1 MAIGFAA
8 AKSAIA
14 IEKMIIKK
22 IKFLVLICFAIGLL
36 LSTTIVPVLSQTSSS
51 NIDIQLI
58 EQGKTLY
65 TNRQFE
71 AAAAA
76 WQKAA
81 QTYETQ
87 GDNYNRAIALT
98 YLSLAY
104 QKLQR
109 WSPAKDAID
118 ASLKIAPNTPILR
131 AQALNARGSLELALG
146 QTETALN
153 TWQLA
158 TQAYENAG
166 DETGRIGSLINQAQA
181 LEELGLYRRTCK
193 TLLQALNF
201 DPDCDSNTTD
211 LQPVLEAFKQQKNPQ
226 IKILGLRSLGNIFRS
241 LGEFESSGQV
251 LEESLTFPQPP
262 EEKSVTWLSLGK
274 TERAK
279 YGKTKNM
286 YDRTKITSERDKAIA
301 QVDRSLDYY
310 QKAVNQTKSNSLK
323 IQAYLQQLNLLIDFR
338 EWLTQQQDNKNAA
351 DLSTQ
356 INAKIA
362 ELRSSQ
368 IDRLPPSRAS
378 IYMQLNFARSLSQLE
393 RDKEAFQ
400 YASTAIEQAKTIG
413 DPRSQ
418 SYALGILGNLYENNK
433 QWGEAQTLTEQALG
447 IAQSIQAEDIAY
459 QWQWQ
464 LGRIDR
470 ANGKTKD
477 AIAAYNAAVATLDAV
492 REDLIAIDSEVQFS
506 FRENV
511 ELVYRE
517 LVELLLVD
525 KNNAQPSQD
534 NIRKATQIIDS
545 LQLAELE
552 NFLSCNLAP
561 LIELSDR
568 QIDPSAALIYPII
581 LRDRLEVI
589 LKLPQSTEFRLYSTA
604 IAASQVEQ
612 TLDDL
617 RRELEQPYPS
627 PEGKAL
633 SEQVYNWL
641 IRPVQT
647 LLEQDKIKTIVFVL
661 DGAFRNVP
669 MAALYDG
676 QQYLIQSYAVAVIPG
691 LQLLQ
696 SQPLKRLNLN
706 TLAFGLSE
714 IRGNFPPHQGFSPLT
729 NVKTELEEIRLLL
742 PSRELLNQNFTST
755 ALQDLIRS
763 QNFSIVHVATHGQ
776 FSSDPQQTFIL
787 AWDKRIDVND
797 LSSILQSREQEKP
810 DAIEL
815 LVLSACK
822 TADGDSRA
830 ALGLAGVAIQSGAR
844 SVVASLWDINDR
856 STALLMSFFYQEL
869 AKNNVVLSKA
879 EALRQAQLTLLKTP
893 GYELPRFWASYVLV
907 GNWL

>member
-1 MAIGFAA
+1 
-8 AKSAIA
+8 
-14 IEKMIIKK
+14 MIRKK
-22 IKFLVLICFAIGLL
+22 LKFLVLICFAVGLL
-36 LSTTIVPVLSQTSSS
+36 LSTAIFPAFSQTSRP
-51 NIDIQLI
+51 NADIQLI
-58 EQGKTLY
+58 EEGKELY
-65 TNRQFE
+65 TNHQFEE
-71 AAAAA
+71 AAAA
-76 WQKAA
+76 WDKAA
-81 QTYETQ
+81 QTYKER
-87 GDNYNRAIALT
+87 GDDYSRAIALT

-118 ASLKIAPNTPILR
+118 TSLEIAQNYPILR

-158 TQAYENAG
+158 TQAYERAG

-193 TLLQALNF
+193 TLLQALEF
-201 DPDCDSNTTD
+201 DPNCDFSDTTA
-211 LQPVLEAFKQQKNPQ
+211 LQPILEAFKQQKNLQ

-241 LGEFESSGQV
+241 LGEFESSGK
-251 LEESLTFPQPP
+251 LLKESLTFPQPA
-262 EEKSVTWLSLGK
+262 EEKSMTWLNLGK

-279 YGKTKNM
+279 AGKTQNM
-286 YDRTKITSERDKAIA
+286 YDRTKITDERDKAIA
-301 QVDRSLDYY
+301 QANRALDYY
-310 QKAVNQTKSNSLK
+310 QEAANQSNSNSLK
-323 IQAYLQQLNLLIDFR
+323 IQAYLQQLSLLIELR
-338 EWLTQQQDNKNAA
+338 QWLTQQQDNKNAA

-362 ELRSSQ
+362 QLRSSQ
-368 IDRLPPSRAS
+368 IDRLPASRTS
-378 IYMQLNFARSLSQLE
+378 IYAKLSFARSLSQLE
-393 RDKEAFQ
+393 RDREAFQ
-400 YASTAIEQAKTIG
+400 YTSTAVEQAKAIG

-418 SYALGILGNLYENNK
+418 SYALGTLGNLYEKNK

-464 LGRIDR
+464 IGRIDR

-517 LVELLLVD
+517 LVELLLID
-525 KNNAQPSQD
+525 RNNTQPSQD
-534 NIRKATQIIDS
+534 NIKKATQIIDS

-561 LIELSDR
+561 LVEISDR
-568 QIDPSAALIYPII
+568 QVDPNAALIYPII
-581 LRDRLEVI
+581 LRDRLEII
-589 LKLPQSTEFRLYSTA
+589 LKLPQSTEFRLYSIA

-612 TLDDL
+612 TLDNL

-641 IRPVQT
+641 IQPAQT
-647 LLEQDKIKTIVFVL
+647 LLEQDKIKTLVFVL

-676 QQYLIQSYAVAVIPG
+676 QQYLIQKGYAVAVIPG

-714 IRGNFPPHQGFSPLT
+714 IRGNFPPHQGFSPLI
-729 NVKTELEEIRLLL
+729 NVESELQEIRSLL
-742 PSRELLNQNFTST
+742 PSRELLNQNFTSD

-763 QNFSIVHVATHGQ
+763 QNFSVIHVATHGQ

-797 LSSILQSREQEKP
+797 LSNILQSREQERT

-856 STALLMSFFYQEL
+856 STALLMSSFYQEL
-869 AKNNVVLSKA
+869 AKNNVLLSKA
-879 EALRQAQLTLLKTP
+879 EALRQAQLKLLNTP

>member
-1 MAIGFAA
+1 
-8 AKSAIA
+8 
-14 IEKMIIKK
+14 MIRKK
-22 IKFLVLICFAIGLL
+22 LKFLILICFALGLL
-36 LSTTIVPVLSQTSSS
+36 LSTTLVPVLSQTSLP
-51 NIDIQLI
+51 NADIQLL
-58 EQGKTLY
+58 ERGKTLY

-71 AAAAA
+71 EAAAA

-81 QTYETQ
+81 DTYESQ
-87 GDNYNRAIALT
+87 GDDYNRAIALT

-109 WSPAKDAID
+109 WSPAKNAID
-118 ASLKIAPNTPILR
+118 ESIKLAQASPILR
-131 AQALNARGSLELALG
+131 AQALNARGSLELAIG

-166 DETGRIGSLINQAQA
+166 DSTGRIGSLINQAQA

-193 TLLQALNF
+193 TLLQALKLEPN
-201 DPDCDSNTTD
+201 CDFANPTE
-211 LQPVLEAFKQQKNPQ
+211 LQPVLAVFKQQKDPQ
-226 IKILGLRSLGNIFRS
+226 IKVLGLRSLGNIFRS

-251 LEESLTFPQPP
+251 LKESLTFPQPP

-279 YGKTKNM
+279 YGKTQNM
-286 YDRTKITSERDKAIA
+286 YDRTKITAERDKAIEEA
-301 QVDRSLDYY
+301 NRALDYY
-310 QKAVNQTKSNSLK
+310 QKAAKQTSSNFLK
-323 IQAYLQQLNLLIDFR
+323 IQAYLQQLSLLIDFR
-338 EWLTQQQDNKNAA
+338 DWLTQQQDIQNAG
-351 DLSTQ
+351 DLSAQ
-356 INAKIA
+356 IDAKIA
-362 ELRSSQ
+362 EIRSSQ
-368 IDRLPPSRAS
+368 LDSLPASRAS
-378 IYMQLNFARSLSQLE
+378 IYTKLSFARSLSQLK
-393 RDKEAFQ
+393 RDREAFQ
-400 YASTAIEQAKTIG
+400 YASTAVEQAKTIG

-418 SYALGILGNLYENNK
+418 SYSLGILGNLYEKNK
-433 QWGEAQTLTEQALG
+433 QWEEAQTLTEQALG

-470 ANGKTKD
+470 ANGKTQD
-477 AIAAYNAAVATLDAV
+477 AIAAYNAAVSTLDAV

-517 LVELLLVD
+517 LVELLLPND
-525 KNNAQPSQD
+525 NNNAQPSQD

-552 NFLSCNLAP
+552 NFLSCNLAS
-561 LIELSDR
+561 IVELSDR
-568 QIDPSAALIYPII
+568 QIDPNAALIYPII

-589 LKLPQSTEFRLYSTA
+589 LKLPQTKEFRLYSNA
-604 IAASQVEQ
+604 IAASQVEK

-641 IRPVQT
+641 IRPAQT
-647 LLEQDKIKTIVFVL
+647 LLERDKIKTLVFVL

-676 QQYLIQSYAVAVIPG
+676 QQYLIQKGYAVAVIPG

-696 SQPLKRLNLN
+696 SQPLQRLNLN

-714 IRGNFPPHQGFSPLT
+714 IRGNFPPHQGFSPLI
-729 NVKTELEEIRLLL
+729 NVKSELEKIRSLL
-742 PSRELLNQNFTST
+742 PSRELLNQNFTSE

-763 QNFSIVHVATHGQ
+763 QNFSVIHVATHGQ

-797 LSSILQSREQEKP
+797 LSSILQSREQERP

-856 STALLMSFFYQEL
+856 STALLMSSFYQEL

-879 EALRQAQLTLLKTP
+879 EALRQAQLTLLNTP